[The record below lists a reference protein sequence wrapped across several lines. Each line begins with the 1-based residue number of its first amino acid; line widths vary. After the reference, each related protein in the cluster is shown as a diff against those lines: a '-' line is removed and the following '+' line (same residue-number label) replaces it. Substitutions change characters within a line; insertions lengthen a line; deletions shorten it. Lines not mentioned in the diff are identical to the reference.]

1 MFQISNAK
9 FTMGVTNGEGNV
21 IRVVKFVIFM
31 VIVCLCSFCQSA
43 VFFIMFCEPL
53 LASLTFFLSSMVLSV
68 LRFMAPDYYLF
79 RIFKVF
85 LSLYTRRYIIIVIH

>member
-9 FTMGVTNGEGNV
+9 FTMGVTNGKGNV

-53 LASLTFFLSSMVLSV
+53 LASLTFFYQAWYCLSSDLWHPTTTSFVSSK
-68 LRFMAPDYYLF
+68 F
-79 RIFKVF
+79 
-85 LSLYTRRYIIIVIH
+85 S